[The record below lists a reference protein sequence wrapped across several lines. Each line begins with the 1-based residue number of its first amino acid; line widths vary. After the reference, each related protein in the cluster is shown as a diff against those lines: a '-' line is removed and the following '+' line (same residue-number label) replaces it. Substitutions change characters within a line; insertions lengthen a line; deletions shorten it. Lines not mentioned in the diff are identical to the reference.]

1 MKERFQRFRENIRE
15 RVGTA
20 SVLEVYGRGEIMV
33 TGCVALCDF
42 DPSCVYVE
50 TVNGLVSV
58 FGKGLE
64 VCAFRA
70 DLLCVKGRIE
80 KIEFGGCVC

>member
-1 MKERFQRFRENIRE
+1 MRERFQRLREKISE
-15 RVGTA
+15 RVGTC
-20 SVLEVYGRGEIMV
+20 STLEVYGRGEVIV

-42 DPSCVYVE
+42 DASCVYVE

-58 FGKGLE
+58 FGQSLE

-70 DLLCVKGRIE
+70 DLLCVRGRIE
-80 KIEFGGCVC
+80 KVEFGGCVC

>member
-1 MKERFQRFRENIRE
+1 MRERFQRLREKINE
-15 RVGTA
+15 RVGTC
-20 SVLEVYGRGEIMV
+20 STLEVYGRGEVMV

-42 DPSCVYVE
+42 DSKSVFVE

-58 FGKGLE
+58 FGQGLE

-70 DLLCVKGRIE
+70 DLLCVRGKIE
-80 KIEFGGCVC
+80 KVEFGGCVC